1 MRFAQPRA
9 LGRKVSDEFT
19 VPLCRNAYLLTQGT
33 GMGQDTIDVAH
44 GIVPVSLRN
53 DAIHWNNAG
62 HLAVFNGM
70 LAKIQSLGWG

>member
-1 MRFAQPRA
+1 
-9 LGRKVSDEFT
+9 
-19 VPLCRNAYLLTQGT
+19 
-33 GMGQDTIDVAH
+33 MGQDTIDVAH